1 MALFGDLKDDH
12 FANKIA
18 NHYYKHIGKNEFK
31 DIRSE
36 AAQNNPQT
44 PLWNTQPFMQ
54 RGIQRGKDNPSG
66 KLNFITAPILDTA
79 RVAKFMT
86 SPKGLLFVA
95 KNIGLQLSNPKMEYG
110 IDIHPNRIYN
120 PISTIAQIPAN
131 IIGLHMDRH
140 FKSVLNTS
148 ATNYENVLKMNN
160 KVDRNRLLLLAQDLK
175 VGRFNESAKPV
186 KIPKILTKMTDIV
199 AKFGKFFGR
208 EAIPIKRLSGLMG
221 PNSLFGLGMTTIYR
235 SKVPLSFTDDK
246 HKAITKYSHGDDTY
260 LNINPEGIF
269 KELHEYN
276 RTEGAYGIINEP
288 VPASGESTTP
298 RGIFAYKSFE
308 YGDIIRASKESTLI
322 DYTGKKDYTEAN
334 ANSVYGLVDYGSQR
348 GVSDKL
354 VTEENSELD
363 DFVKFSI
370 AGKVNGEDRVLKFRA
385 FGLGSI
391 SDDTSFGWNE
401 VNYSGRTAPQYAF
414 DKVSRTLTHDLMI
427 PAFTSREL
435 KANYNKLDQLYKMA
449 SPTID
454 SSGLPTAPLNKFTL
468 GDLYDDVNVL
478 IEKITF
484 TIEEDFSWDIG
495 VGDGDE
501 TSGAQLPMIIKLN
514 LSYKFATNVDGN
526 LFTNASRFFGKKIEE
541 FKNV

>member
-1 MALFGDLKDDH
+1 
-12 FANKIA
+12 
-18 NHYYKHIGKNEFK
+18 
-31 DIRSE
+31 
-36 AAQNNPQT
+36 
-44 PLWNTQPFMQ
+44 
-54 RGIQRGKDNPSG
+54 
-66 KLNFITAPILDTA
+66 
-79 RVAKFMT
+79 
-86 SPKGLLFVA
+86 
-95 KNIGLQLSNPKMEYG
+95 
-110 IDIHPNRIYN
+110 
-120 PISTIAQIPAN
+120 
-131 IIGLHMDRH
+131 
-140 FKSVLNTS
+140 
-148 ATNYENVLKMNN
+148 
-160 KVDRNRLLLLAQDLK
+160 
-175 VGRFNESAKPV
+175 
-186 KIPKILTKMTDIV
+186 
-199 AKFGKFFGR
+199 
-208 EAIPIKRLSGLMG
+208 
-221 PNSLFGLGMTTIYR
+221 MTTIYR

-354 VTEENSELD
+354 VTEEDSELD

-370 AGKVNGEDRVLKFRA
+370 TGKIGGSDRVLKFRA